1 MKKANISE
9 EQIQAKVRELIEKGF
24 DRVELMREAGILSN
38 EIMEEAKL
46 KNTESSRVEKM
57 VKIARM
63 S

>member
-1 MKKANISE
+1 
-9 EQIQAKVRELIEKGF
+9 LIEKGF